1 MFDWVEHYLSTVL
14 GPRWRM
20 ERVSAPSTYTGADL
34 TQEYEA
40 SRDGYFLKRLKCSIN
55 GLDTGLALEKEA

>member
-34 TQEYEA
+34 TKNMKLPEMDI
-40 SRDGYFLKRLKCSIN
+40 S
-55 GLDTGLALEKEA
+55 